1 MHVGAVMSVLL
12 VAALLAATASAITTG
27 CIAYVLISFRR
38 SGHLMAS
45 RVRRQ
50 RLALVLVTDARRQ
63 SLQRRPAR
71 RPVRWQPLHAS

>member
-1 MHVGAVMSVLL
+1 MSVLL
-12 VAALLAATASAITTG
+12 VAALLAATASVIATG
-27 CIAYVLISFRR
+27 CVAYILISFLR

-50 RLALVLVTDARRQ
+50 RLVLVLVSNSPRP

-71 RPVRWQPLHAS
+71 QPLRWQPLHAS